1 MRWESASST
10 RLDGGTLRTR
20 SFNHLVAIP
29 GTGRRE
35 AVVFTTVVPFSAGG
49 ETLDDETVEEFG
61 LLADAILSTF
71 RWSGE

>member
-1 MRWESASST
+1 M
-10 RLDGGTLRTR
+10 
-20 SFNHLVAIP
+20 
-29 GTGRRE
+29 
-35 AVVFTTVVPFSAGG
+35 FTTVVPFSAGG